1 MKKLI
6 YLVLLMSMMMTS
18 GCATFFKKDISND
31 NLKSTREAAGIKER
45 ALTSGNNAV
54 QIRQES
60 RNAVKELDVE
70 VKQGLIDEYMAKY
83 KKERWMRVDENAKII
98 ERLASMNADGGSRI
112 ININSGD
119 WYATWWFKGLM
130 ILLGIIILSVIA
142 GYITYMAKAWGVI
155 NYVKYANEGLAEG
168 VAALVDRNPDIDN
181 DSISHE
187 ELRNRLS
194 KQGRYRG

>member
-1 MKKLI
+1 MKKII
-6 YLVLLMSMMMTS
+6 YLMLLISMIFTS

-45 ALTSGNNAV
+45 AMTSGNNARE
-54 QIRQES
+54 IRNEAKS
-60 RNAVKELDVE
+60 AVEELDAE
-70 VKQGLIDEYMAKY
+70 VKQGMIDSYMAKY
-83 KKERWMRVDENAKII
+83 KKERWARVDENAKLI
-98 ERLASMNADGGSRI
+98 ERLAALNAQGGKKI

-130 ILLGIIILSVIA
+130 IFLGIIVLSVIA

-168 VAALVDRNPDIDN
+168 MAALIDKNEHIDN
-181 DSISHE
+181 ESIRHND
-187 ELRNRLS
+187 LRDRMNTS
-194 KQGRYRG
+194 GRYRG